1 MKMQGFKSNDPKDY
15 EAVKQAITDYLE
27 QAIDPESYAVKLMF
41 QKIKKP
47 VYNWDDEEV
56 LIPVGGGMKPHPWDD
71 DPWDQ

>member
-1 MKMQGFKSNDPKDY
+1 
-15 EAVKQAITDYLE
+15 
-27 QAIDPESYAVKLMF
+27 LMF

-56 LIPVGGGMKPHPWDD
+56 LIPLGGGMKPHPWDD